1 MKKVFITGAAGFIGF
16 HLAKKLLEQSVQ
28 VVGIDNFNNYYS
40 PKLKKD
46 RARVL
51 EELGCTVKNVDL
63 TDFELLKKTF
73 DDFEPT
79 HVVHLAA
86 QAGVRYSLQN
96 PNAYVQSN
104 LVGFTHLLEI
114 LKERPEILT
123 LYASSSSVY
132 GDNQKVPYSESDITD
147 QPKNLYG
154 ATKKANELMAYS
166 YHSLYGLRLLGMR
179 FFTVYGPWGRPDMAY
194 YLFSKAILEKRP
206 IEVFEGK
213 SIQRDFTYIDDIISG
228 ILAALDSDFAYEVFN
243 FGNNKP
249 VLLND
254 FISTLEQALG
264 STAIKDYKPQ
274 AKGDMCI
281 TYADIDKS
289 QKLLGYNPVVNL
301 KDGLTEFARWF
312 VPRHQELLHQE
323 KKLRLPTSK

>member
-16 HLAKKLLEQSVQ
+16 HLAKKLLEQGVQ
-28 VVGIDNFNNYYS
+28 VVGIDNFNSYYS
-40 PKLKKD
+40 PELKKD
-46 RARVL
+46 RAGIL
-51 EELGCTVKNVDL
+51 KELGCTVKNVDL

-73 DDFEPT
+73 DDFDPT

-166 YHSLYGLRLLGMR
+166 YHSLYGLRILGMR

-194 YLFSKAILEKRP
+194 YLFSKAILEKKP
-206 IEVFEGK
+206 IQVFEGK
-213 SIQRDFTYIDDIISG
+213 SIQRDFTYIDDTISG
-228 ILAALDSDFAYEVFN
+228 ILAALDSDFSYEVFN

-264 STAIKDYKPQ
+264 SQAIKDYKPQ
-274 AKGDMCI
+274 AKGDMRV

-312 VPRHQELLHQE
+312 VPRHQKLDQE
-323 KKLRLPTSK
+323 KKQKLPTSK